1 MRALVCSELDGF
13 EHLALGEL
21 PEPVAGPGQVLIDVE
36 LAAMNFADLLVLQGL
51 YQYKAEPPFAP
62 GMEAVG
68 VVREVGEGAS
78 AFSKGQRVAAVNV
91 HGAFAERWV
100 VEEHQTVPV
109 PDDVPSPTA
118 AALTIAYGTSY
129 HALKQRAELKEGET
143 LLVLGAAGGVGA
155 AAVELGKAMGS
166 TVIAAAS
173 SDEKVAFCREL
184 GADAGINYTTENLR
198 DSVKELTSGRGVDVI
213 YDPVGGA
220 MAEQAFRSIA
230 WNGRH
235 LVVGFASGDVPA
247 MPMNLPLLKGASIV
261 GVFWGAFATQE
272 PETNRQNAAELFAM
286 VHTGAISP
294 RITQVFSLD
303 DAAGGLA
310 MLADRT
316 AQGRLLVDVS

>member
-1 MRALVCSELDGF
+1 
-13 EHLALGEL
+13 
-21 PEPVAGPGQVLIDVE
+21 
-36 LAAMNFADLLVLQGL
+36 
-51 YQYKAEPPFAP
+51 
-62 GMEAVG
+62 
-68 VVREVGEGAS
+68 
-78 AFSKGQRVAAVNV
+78 
-91 HGAFAERWV
+91 
-100 VEEHQTVPV
+100 
-109 PDDVPSPTA
+109 
-118 AALTIAYGTSY
+118 
-129 HALKQRAELKEGET
+129 
-143 LLVLGAAGGVGA
+143 
-155 AAVELGKAMGS
+155 VELGKAMGS